1 MAAPM
6 VHALRSISRLYR
18 PHTRRLSGSSEPLV
32 SGTRRG
38 LFKEVFPAESAR
50 LQLPELLSSGLPQ
63 TVYCGFDPTADS
75 LHVGN
80 LLAVLG
86 LLHFHRAGHH
96 VIAVVGGAT
105 AQIGDPSGRSGEREA
120 LSPERLEEN
129 VRGIRDSLHRI
140 FGHHE
145 LLSGGEVR
153 PGGRVTVLDNAA
165 WYRHRP
171 AVEFLGSVGRH
182 FRMGTMLS
190 RHSVQSRLAS
200 PEGMS
205 LAEFTYQVFQAYDF
219 YYLHQKY
226 GCRIQLGGTDQL
238 GNLMSGHDFIHRTTG
253 EEVFG
258 ILLPLITSTSG
269 DKLGKSA
276 GNALWLNRD
285 RTSPFDFYQ
294 YFVRQQ
300 DGNVERFLKLFTFL
314 PLPEIKHIMDQH
326 AKEPEKRLPQKR
338 LAAEVTKLVHGKE
351 GLESAKRCTQ
361 ALYHSSIDALAAMSD
376 QELQELFQ
384 EAPFAELHLEP
395 GTRVLDAC
403 LKVSAIPEGARGFDI
418 LSSGGV
424 SFNHTRVTNPDEVL
438 VVGQHILNNGL
449 SLIKVGKKNFYIVK
463 WLQM

>member
-1 MAAPM
+1 MAAPILH
-6 VHALRSISRLYR
+6 VLRSVSRLCR
-18 PHTRRLSGSSEPLV
+18 PHTRSLSGSSDPLV

-38 LFKEVFPAESAR
+38 LFKDVFPSESAR
-50 LQLPELLSSGLPQ
+50 LRLPELLSSGPQ

-105 AQIGDPSGRSGEREA
+105 AQIGDPSGRHQERA
-120 LSPERLEEN
+120 PLRPEQVEEN
-129 VRGIRDSLHRI
+129 VRGLRDSLHRI
-140 FGHHE
+140 FSNYE
-145 LLSGGEVR
+145 EVMPGGQ
-153 PGGRVTVLDNAA
+153 PGGRVTVLDNAT
-165 WYRHRP
+165 WYRQRG
-171 AVEFLGSVGRH
+171 AVEFLASVGRH
-182 FRMGTMLS
+182 FRMGTLLS
-190 RHSVQSRLAS
+190 RHSVQSRLSS

-205 LAEFTYQVFQAYDF
+205 LTEFTYQVFQAYDF
-219 YYLHQKY
+219 YYLHQKH
-226 GCRIQLGGTDQL
+226 GCKIQLGGTDQL
-238 GNLMSGHDFIHRTTG
+238 GNLMSGHDFIQRTTG
-253 EEVFG
+253 EDVFG
-258 ILLPLITSTSG
+258 ILLPLITSTTG

-276 GNALWLNRD
+276 GNAVWLNRE
-285 RTSPFDFYQ
+285 RTSPFEFYQ

-314 PLPEIKHIMDQH
+314 PLTEIGHIMEQH
-326 AKEPEKRLPQKR
+326 AKEPGKRLPQKR

-361 ALYHSSIDALAAMSD
+361 ALYHGSIDALGSMSD

-384 EAPFAELHLEP
+384 GAPFAELLLEP
-395 GTRVLDAC
+395 GMRVLDAC
-403 LKVSAIPEGARGFDI
+403 LKVSAIPEGPRGFDM

-424 SFNHTRVTNPDEVL
+424 SFNHVRVTNPDEVL
-438 VVGQHILNNGL
+438 VVGQHILQNGL

-463 WLQM
+463 WLQL